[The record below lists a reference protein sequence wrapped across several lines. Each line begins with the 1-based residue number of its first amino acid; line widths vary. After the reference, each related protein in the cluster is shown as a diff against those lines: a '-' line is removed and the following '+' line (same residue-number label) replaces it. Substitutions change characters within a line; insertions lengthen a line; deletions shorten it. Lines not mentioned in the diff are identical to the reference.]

1 MRHPLPTSWPA
12 MAHHLNFPSHLF
24 FDPLPPLACIALIHP
39 HFFHTRK
46 QTLDRLQ
53 QERHTLS
60 ILDIGLMDH
69 HVEEQTR
76 RIDEDV
82 SLPSRQLLAAIV
94 AVRSTSV
101 RASHRL
107 TIDDASGGSGF

>member
-1 MRHPLPTSWPA
+1 MRHPLSTGWPA
-12 MAHHLNFPSHLF
+12 MAHDLNFPSHLF
-24 FDPLPPLACIALIHP
+24 FDPLPPLACVALIHP

-46 QTLDRLQ
+46 QVLDRLKQ
-53 QERHTLS
+53 GRHAFP
-60 ILDIGLMDH
+60 ILDIGLMDRH
-69 HVEEQTR
+69 FEQQTR

-82 SLPSRQLLAAIV
+82 SLPARELLAAIV

-107 TIDDASGGSGF
+107 TIDDASRRGGF